1 MNKKRR
7 KDLEEIAEELNK
19 ILATRLEALIDEEQ
33 EAYDNMPESLQSG
46 SKGEKMSEVLDL
58 LNSAKSDLEN
68 SVEELLSVVADY

>member
-33 EAYDNMPESLQSG
+33 EAYDNMPESLQNG

-58 LNSAKSDLEN
+58 LNTAKSDLEN
-68 SVEELLSVVADY
+68 SVQELFGVVADY